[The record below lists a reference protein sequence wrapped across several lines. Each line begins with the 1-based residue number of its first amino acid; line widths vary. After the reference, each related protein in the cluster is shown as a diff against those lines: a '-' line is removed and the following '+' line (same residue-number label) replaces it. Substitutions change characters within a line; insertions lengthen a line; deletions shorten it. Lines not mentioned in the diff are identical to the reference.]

1 MYVGVLYYVPYDLL
15 QNASSSASYDMAIDL
30 GTANTL
36 VGITGQGIVI
46 NEPSVVAI
54 ERNTHR
60 VLAVGH
66 EAKNMINHTPDTF
79 SAEHPLHDGVIADY
93 DITEA
98 MLSAFINK
106 AAPRRYPWQ
115 PKPRIVVCIPCGAT
129 SVEKRAVFEAT
140 IQAGARQAYL
150 IEEPMAAAMGA
161 DLPVTE
167 PTGSMVVDIGGGT
180 TEVAVISLGGIVT
193 SSSLRLAGNRMDEAI
208 AVHLRDLLGIK
219 IGERT
224 AEVIKIKIGSIL
236 PFEDGRERDMIISG
250 QDVLTEQPKE
260 VTIQSEDVRD
270 ALQEPIDEMV
280 VHIKETFKKTNPDLA
295 SDIISNGILLTGGGG
310 LLSGLDR
317 YLTQQLE
324 IPVWTSETALT
335 NVVTGCLKVLE
346 TPTALKQI
354 LMRSK

>member
-1 MYVGVLYYVPYDLL
+1 MSFLDIF
-15 QNASSSASYDMAIDL
+15 SSFTNNMSSDMAIDL

-36 VGITGQGIVI
+36 VAIKGEGIVI

-54 ERNTHR
+54 EKSTHR

-66 EAKNMINHTPDTF
+66 EAKNMINHTPDAF

-93 DITEA
+93 DVTEA

-106 AAPRRYPWQ
+106 AATRKYPWQ

-180 TEVAVISLGGIVT
+180 TEVAVIS
-193 SSSLRLAGNRMDEAI
+193 A
-208 AVHLRDLLGIK
+208 
-219 IGERT
+219 
-224 AEVIKIKIGSIL
+224 
-236 PFEDGRERDMIISG
+236 
-250 QDVLTEQPKE
+250 
-260 VTIQSEDVRD
+260 
-270 ALQEPIDEMV
+270 
-280 VHIKETFKKTNPDLA
+280 A
-295 SDIISNGILLTGGGG
+295 S
-310 LLSGLDR
+310 
-317 YLTQQLE
+317 
-324 IPVWTSETALT
+324 
-335 NVVTGCLKVLE
+335 
-346 TPTALKQI
+346 
-354 LMRSK
+354 

>member
-1 MYVGVLYYVPYDLL
+1 MSFFDFI
-15 QNASSSASYDMAIDL
+15 QSASSSSSYDMAIDL

-36 VGITGQGIVI
+36 VGISGQGVVI

-54 ERNTHR
+54 ERSTHR

-79 SAEHPLHDGVIADY
+79 SAEHPLHDGVVSDY

-98 MLSAFINK
+98 MISAFINK

-193 SSSLRLAGNRMDEAI
+193 SSSLRLAGNRLDEAI
-208 AVHLRDLLGIK
+208 AMHLRDLLGIK

-260 VTIQSEDVRD
+260 VTIQSEDVRE

-295 SDIISNGILLTGGGG
+295 SDIVSNGILLTGGGG

-317 YLTQQLE
+317 YLINKLE

-346 TPTALKQI
+346 TPAALKQI

>member
-1 MYVGVLYYVPYDLL
+1 MSFLD
-15 QNASSSASYDMAIDL
+15 AFSSLTGQMSADMAIDL

-36 VGITGQGIVI
+36 VAITGEGIVI

-54 ERNTHR
+54 EKSTHR

-66 EAKNMINHTPDTF
+66 EAKNMINHTPDAF
-79 SAEHPLHDGVIADY
+79 SAEHPLKDGVIADY
-93 DITEA
+93 DVTEA

-106 AAPRRYPWQ
+106 ASERKYPWQ
-115 PKPRIVVCIPCGAT
+115 PKPRIVICIPCGAT
-129 SVEKRAVFEAT
+129 SVEKRAVFEAA

-193 SSSLRLAGNRMDEAI
+193 SSSLRLAGNRLDEAI
-208 AVHLRDLLGIK
+208 A

-250 QDVLTEQPKE
+250 QDVYTEQPKE
-260 VTIQSEDVRD
+260 VTIQSEDVRA
-270 ALQEPIDEMV
+270 ALQAPIEEMV
-280 VHIKETFKKTNPDLA
+280 IHIKDTFKTNNPDLA
-295 SDIISNGILLTGGGG
+295 SDIIQNGILLTGGGG

-317 YLTQQLE
+317 YLTDKLE
-324 IPVWTSETALT
+324 IPVWVSETALT
-335 NVVTGCLKVLE
+335 NVVSGCLKVLE
-346 TPTALKQI
+346 TPTAL
-354 LMRSK
+354 MRSK